1 MRFLISIQYPIAI
14 VEISEKAN
22 FTFNDLK
29 IALNRWLC
37 DDNAESI
44 LNGDN
49 PKEILNRI
57 ILWIDAFAGCENR
70 IKVIT
75 DLSDYDIQ
83 KFSNKETIFI

>member
-14 VEISEKAN
+14 VEISEKTN

-29 IALNRWLC
+29 IALNRWL
-37 DDNAESI
+37 DVGNSETI

-49 PKEILNRI
+49 AKEILNEI
-57 ILWIDAFAGCENR
+57 LLWIDEFVGCENK

-75 DLSDYDIQ
+75 DLSDYDIH